1 MSKIISTELKDCVK
15 NNSTCRRQMLM
26 KKFAKEAEK
35 GPVGHSCCD
44 ICAKVC
50 RCLCTCGDECTCE
63 ELCNSGN
70 LNHQL
75 PMLMPRG
82 VPPYSLGWGVPLGS
96 RKSYHLLDQI
106 LQIL

>member
-1 MSKIISTELKDCVK
+1 
-15 NNSTCRRQMLM
+15 MLM

-70 LNHQL
+70 LQSPIADTHAR
-75 PMLMPRG
+75 RG
-82 VPPYSLGWGVPLGS
+82 GGGVGLPPYSLGGGVLLGLRTS
-96 RKSYHLLDQI
+96 CHLLDQI

>member
-1 MSKIISTELKDCVK
+1 
-15 NNSTCRRQMLM
+15 M

-70 LNHQL
+70 LQSPIANTHA
-75 PMLMPRG
+75 RG
-82 VPPYSLGWGVPLGS
+82 GGGGGGGEGGEGGYP
-96 RKSYHLLDQI
+96 I
-106 LQIL
+106 

>member
-44 ICAKVC
+44 ICAKDC

-63 ELCNSGN
+63 ELCNCGN
-70 LNHQL
+70 LQSPIANAHAHGGT
-75 PMLMPRG
+75 P
-82 VPPYSLGWGVPLGS
+82 
-96 RKSYHLLDQI
+96 I
-106 LQIL
+106 

>member
-1 MSKIISTELKDCVK
+1 
-15 NNSTCRRQMLM
+15 MLM

-70 LNHQL
+70 LQSPIADTHAQG
-75 PMLMPRG
+75 G
-82 VPPYSLGWGVPLGS
+82 VSPYSLGGVVLLS
-96 RKSYHLLDQI
+96 LRKSCHLLDQI

>member
-1 MSKIISTELKDCVK
+1 
-15 NNSTCRRQMLM
+15 MLM

-50 RCLCTCGDECTCE
+50 RCLFTCGDECTCE

-70 LNHQL
+70 LQSPIADTHARWWCAAGFAKVL
-75 PMLMPRG
+75 PFTRPNFTNFVTL
-82 VPPYSLGWGVPLGS
+82 YQTKNAQFLIS
-96 RKSYHLLDQI
+96 I
-106 LQIL
+106 FCE

>member
-1 MSKIISTELKDCVK
+1 
-15 NNSTCRRQMLM
+15 M

-50 RCLCTCGDECTCE
+50 SNFALVVMSVLVR
-63 ELCNSGN
+63 NSVTVAIC
-70 LNHQL
+70 NHQL
-75 PMLMPRG
+75 PILMPGGGRRG
-82 VPPYSLGWGVPLGS
+82 GLPLSGGVPLGS

>member
-1 MSKIISTELKDCVK
+1 
-15 NNSTCRRQMLM
+15 MLM

-50 RCLCTCGDECTCE
+50 RCLFTFGDECTCE

-70 LNHQL
+70 LQL
-75 PMLMPRG
+75 PILMPGGREVG
-82 VPPYSLGWGVPLGS
+82 LPPYSLGGGVLLGLRTS
-96 RKSYHLLDQI
+96 CHLPDQI

>member
-1 MSKIISTELKDCVK
+1 
-15 NNSTCRRQMLM
+15 MLM

-44 ICAKVC
+44 ICVKVC

-70 LNHQL
+70 LQSPIANTHA
-75 PMLMPRG
+75 RG
-82 VPPYSLGWGVPLGS
+82 GREERGATPYSLSGGVLLGS